1 MRPTPR
7 SLEEAQLSAV
17 HDFTPEPVEGV
28 QALLVLSAENPAKA
42 DLVGKW
48 QRLLGA
54 GLIIAEVD
62 GGEFRREVQH
72 PGQICYESDAQ
83 REMVLSCQIIR
94 I

>member
-62 GGEFRREVQH
+62 GNHFTMMREPNVAELAKIVRQM
-72 PGQICYESDAQ
+72 PWVET
-83 REMVLSCQIIR
+83 
-94 I
+94 

>member
-7 SLEEAQLSAV
+7 SLEEAPLSAV

-42 DLVGKW
+42 DLVGEW

-62 GGEFRREVQH
+62 GNHFTMMREPNVAELAKIVRQM
-72 PGQICYESDAQ
+72 PWVET
-83 REMVLSCQIIR
+83 
-94 I
+94 

>member
-7 SLEEAQLSAV
+7 SLEEAQLSAL

-62 GGEFRREVQH
+62 GNHFTMMREPNVAELAKIVRQM
-72 PGQICYESDAQ
+72 PWVET
-83 REMVLSCQIIR
+83 
-94 I
+94 